1 MRISEVLKASV
12 DKAFEAI
19 GGELDEKLAE
29 AVKAG
34 VAIGAEAGA
43 KAAVEAITAERVKMK
58 RESLDRRYHNTKLLL
73 KNYKYLNEHFKS
85 AVFNSEQLIEGDES
99 FYEIM
104 EIMSIQ
110 SGDGRVYVDSIKE
123 SAHKT
128 RIIMTH
134 VNRMLEAYKAICEN
148 SPREEERRHYRILK
162 ALYLDDATPS
172 VAEIATKEC
181 VDKRT
186 VYRDI
191 DAAVTNLTALLYG
204 MGGLEIK

>member
-34 VAIGAEAGA
+34 IAIGAEAGS
-43 KAAVEAITAERVKMK
+43 KAAVEAIAAEKTKK
-58 RESLDRRYHNTKLLL
+58 RHERFDRRYHNTKLLL

-85 AVFNSEQLIEGDES
+85 AVFTSGQLKESDES

-104 EIMSIQ
+104 EIMSGQ
-110 SGDGRVYVDSIKE
+110 SGDEQVYVDSIKE

-128 RIIMTH
+128 RIIMAH
-134 VNRMLEAYKAICEN
+134 VNRMLEAYKAICET
-148 SPREEERRHYRILK
+148 SPKEEERRHYRILK
-162 ALYLDDATPS
+162 AL
-172 VAEIATKEC
+172 
-181 VDKRT
+181 
-186 VYRDI
+186 
-191 DAAVTNLTALLYG
+191 
-204 MGGLEIK
+204 

>member
-1 MRISEVLKASV
+1 MRISEVIKASV
-12 DKAFEAI
+12 DKAFETI

-34 VAIGAEAGA
+34 IAIGAEAGS
-43 KAAVEAITAERVKMK
+43 KAAVEAIAAEKTKK
-58 RESLDRRYHNTKLLL
+58 RHERFDRRYHNTKLLL
-73 KNYKYLNEHFKS
+73 KNYKYLNEHFKN
-85 AVFNSEQLIEGDES
+85 AVFTSEQLKDDNES

-104 EIMSIQ
+104 EIMSGQ
-110 SGDGRVYVDSIKE
+110 SGDEQVYVDSIKE

-128 RIIMTH
+128 RIIMAH
-134 VNRMLEAYKAICEN
+134 VNRMLEAYKAICET
-148 SPREEERRHYRILK
+148 SPKEEERRHYRILK
-162 ALYLDDATPS
+162 ALYLNDITYSA
-172 VAEIATKEC
+172 AEIAAREC

>member
-1 MRISEVLKASV
+1 MKISAVIKASIKNAFDSISE
-12 DKAFEAI
+12 
-19 GGELDEKLAE
+19 ELDDKLAE

-34 VAIGAEAGA
+34 IAIGVEAGAEAA
-43 KAAVEAITAERVKMK
+43 LKAIEAEKTKKRHERF
-58 RESLDRRYHNTKLLL
+58 DRRYHNTKLLL

-85 AVFNSEQLIEGDES
+85 AIFTSGQLKESDES

-104 EIMSIQ
+104 EIMSGQ
-110 SGDGRVYVDSIKE
+110 SGDEQVYVDSIKE

-128 RIIMTH
+128 KIIMAH
-134 VNRMLEAYKAICEN
+134 VNRMLEAYKAICET
-148 SPREEERRHYRILK
+148 SPKEEERRHYRILK
-162 ALYLDDATPS
+162 ALYLEDITYSA
-172 VAEIATKEC
+172 AEIAAREC

-191 DAAVTNLTALLYG
+191 DTAVTNLTALLYG